1 MVKRISFFYVKDGNS
16 NFIIRQ
22 CNSAVFNLVNEMR
35 FSFKNG
41 SGLDRMST
49 QMSVGHG
56 FGNCFNNWGRGGH
69 NRGVVIVGGG
79 VIVRGSSDQRDGSS
93 LNLIRFSSFDRGSRG
108 NIRNIGV
115 VSVGVVVVAII
126 ASIVVIEPIVSV
138 VVRVVAIVVVGSVVS
153 ISLSLG
159 FGFSLGLGVS

>member
-1 MVKRISFFYVKDGNS
+1 MRFSFKNGSGLDRVS

-41 SGLDRMST
+41 SGLDRVST

-56 FGNCFNNWGRGGH
+56 FGNCFNNWDRGGH
-69 NRGVVIVGGG
+69 RGVVIVGGG

-93 LNLIRFSSFDRGSRG
+93 LDLLRFSSFDRGSGG

-138 VVRVVAIVVVGSVVS
+138 VVRVVAIVVVGSIVS
-153 ISLSLG
+153 ISLSFG
-159 FGFSLGLGVS
+159 FGFSLSFGF